1 MVLGTGLVLMACGS
15 KSLADSRTAD
25 SDSYG
30 LNVERTTGT
39 DSYQME
45 LQKGEM
51 LAVHF
56 ETVDDLNLHIAP
68 GEIYGFIGHNGA
80 GKTTT
85 LKFVAG
91 ILQFDTGEI
100 YIDGKSIRTQPLEC
114 KRSFAY
120 IPDNPDLYDY
130 MTGIKY
136 LNFIADIFHI
146 SAADRQMRI
155 RKYGDLFELTDDL
168 AQPIAAYSHGM
179 KQKLA
184 IISAWLH
191 QPKLIL
197 MDEPFVG
204 LDPKASHLLKGM
216 MREVC
221 DAGGAIFFSTHVLE
235 VAEKLCDKVAIIK
248 VGKLIRSGTME
259 TVKGDDS
266 LEDVFLELE
275 GESC

>member
-1 MVLGTGLVLMACGS
+1 MLNIEHLTKA
-15 KSLADSRTAD
+15 
-25 SDSYG
+25 YG
-30 LNVERTTGT
+30 E
-39 DSYQME
+39 
-45 LQKGEM
+45 KK
-51 LAVHF
+51 AV
-56 ETVDDLNLHIAP
+56 DNLSLHIAP

-85 LKFVAG
+85 LKSVVG
-91 ILQFDTGEI
+91 ILQFDAGEI
-100 YIDGKSIRTQPLEC
+100 TIDGISIKENPLEC
-114 KRSFAY
+114 KRRFAY

-136 LNFIADIFHI
+136 LNFIADIFGVG
-146 SAADRQMRI
+146 ANERQARI
-155 RKYGDLFELTDDL
+155 RKYADAFELTADL

-184 IISAWLH
+184 IIAAWLH
-191 QPKLIL
+191 EPKLIL

-204 LDPKASHLLKGM
+204 LDPKASHLLKEM

-221 DAGGAIFFSTHVLE
+221 DEGGAIFFSTHVLE

-248 VGKLIRSGTME
+248 NGKLIRSGTME
-259 TVKGDDS
+259 EVKGDES

-275 GESC
+275 GEAC

>member
-1 MVLGTGLVLMACGS
+1 MLKIAHLT
-15 KSLADSRTAD
+15 KTF
-25 SDSYG
+25 
-30 LNVERTTGT
+30 
-39 DSYQME
+39 
-45 LQKGEM
+45 GEKK
-51 LAVHF
+51 A
-56 ETVDDLNLHIAP
+56 VDDLSLEIAP

-85 LKFVAG
+85 LKSVVG
-91 ILQFDTGEI
+91 IQQFDAGEI
-100 YIDGKSIRTQPLEC
+100 TIGGISLKKDPLAC
-114 KRSFAY
+114 KRQLAY
-120 IPDNPDLYDY
+120 IPDNPDLYDF

-136 LNFIADIFHI
+136 LNFIADIFGV
-146 SAADRQMRI
+146 SASDRQERI
-155 RKYGDLFELTDDL
+155 RNYADLFELTDDL

-184 IISAWLH
+184 IISAWIH
-191 QPKLIL
+191 TPKLIL

-221 DAGGAIFFSTHVLE
+221 DGGGAIFFSTHVLE

-248 VGKLIRSGTME
+248 SGKLIRSGTME
-259 TVKGDDS
+259 EVKGDDS

-275 GESC
+275 GE